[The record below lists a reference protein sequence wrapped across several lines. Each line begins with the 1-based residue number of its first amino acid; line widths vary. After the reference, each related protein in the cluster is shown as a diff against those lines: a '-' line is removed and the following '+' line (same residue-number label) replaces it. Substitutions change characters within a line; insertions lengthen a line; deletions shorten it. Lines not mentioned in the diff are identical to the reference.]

1 MDRRTRKFIVS
12 IFLMLV
18 VTASPAYGGIQ
29 DFFKDAMKSLGID
42 QGLTEGEIV
51 DGLKQAL
58 EIGTSKAVN
67 LVSQKNGYLK
77 NPEIKIPLPENVQKA
92 ESVLRNLGFGRK
104 VDEFELSM
112 NRAAERAAPRATS
125 IFWDAIKKMTISDA
139 RGILEGEDNAAT
151 SYFQT
156 KTSAKLQEAFKPIVN
171 QAMSEVGVT
180 QAYQSVDSKIRA
192 LPYTKSFS
200 LDIDKYVT
208 DKALDGLFLM
218 LAKEEKKIREDPAA
232 RVTDLLKKVFAKE

>member
-1 MDRRTRKFIVS
+1 
-12 IFLMLV
+12 MLF
-18 VTASPAYGGIQ
+18 VTAGGAYGGFK
-29 DFFKDAMKSLGID
+29 DFFKDAMKSLGEE

-67 LVSQKNGYLK
+67 LVSQKNGYLE

-92 ESVLRNLGFGRK
+92 EGVLRNLGFGRK
-104 VDEFELSM
+104 VDEFERSM
-112 NRAAERAAPRATS
+112 NRAAERAAPKATA
-125 IFWDAIKKMTISDA
+125 IFWDAIKKMTFGDA
-139 RGILEGEDNAAT
+139 RGILDGGDNAAT
-151 SYFQT
+151 LYFQD
-156 KTSAKLQEAFKPIVN
+156 KTSTQLQNAFKPIVN

-180 QAYQSVDSKIRA
+180 QAYQSVDRKIQA
-192 LPYTKSFS
+192 LPFTKSWS
-200 LDIDKYVT
+200 IDIDEYVT